1 MEHHVESQRNPWQVD
16 GGRRQTVHVKDGI
29 RRRANFFVTKIRLLR
44 PALHCGSG
52 IRSNQMKYDFLLK

>member
-1 MEHHVESQRNPWQVD
+1 MEHRFESQRNPWKVD
-16 GGRRQTVHVKDGI
+16 GGRRQTGHEKYKNVDGGGQMDE
-29 RRRANFFVTKIRLLR
+29 R